1 MYQSSADFS
10 GWNQLWVN
18 HVNIDVIV
26 STKLVL
32 FKSGFGGKLQP
43 RRLQLTPK
51 PAPPPHLFQGYAP
64 DSQNTC
70 PNESL
75 RNCGVFLYGVNLI
88 LILLCKVCEDMRDNY
103 RNLEVRTHWCI
114 DRFGLYDIA
123 SSYRAP
129 ALEFK
134 VKNNVLNYDRLHSIL
149 CTSCQIRE
157 KRKFLMPI
165 INLCSRE

>member
-1 MYQSSADFS
+1 M
-10 GWNQLWVN
+10 
-18 HVNIDVIV
+18 NIDVIV

-75 RNCGVFLYGVNLI
+75 GICDFFLYGVNMI
-88 LILLCKVCEDMRDNY
+88 LILLCKVCEEVLENY
-103 RNLEVRTHWCI
+103 QNLSVRIYGW
-114 DRFGLYDIA
+114 D
-123 SSYRAP
+123 
-129 ALEFK
+129 
-134 VKNNVLNYDRLHSIL
+134 V
-149 CTSCQIRE
+149 
-157 KRKFLMPI
+157 
-165 INLCSRE
+165 